1 MATLRPQIH
10 LSTYDLLSTW
20 DCPGSLSGKLE
31 QSPGLSRQ
39 LKEAAKSLL
48 SQQPPPTGRHHE
60 LTGRT
65 SPILLPSPCPLQQS
79 DPLSPSECSLQYS
92 QAPFLLW
99 PQTCMVRLVQLVNL
113 PVGLLFR
120 VTASDASL
128 HLACTFTYQMKNG
141 VSSSLFWMSPSPPHP
156 TPCTFSLLTSCTG
169 QWGAGGGL
177 AETSLFLRLE
187 NRTVGN

>member
-1 MATLRPQIH
+1 MATLRPQM
-10 LSTYDLLSTW
+10 STYDLLSTW

-65 SPILLPSPCPLQQS
+65 SPIFLPSPCPLQQS

-113 PVGLLFR
+113 PVGLLFG

-128 HLACTFTYQMKNG
+128 HLACTFTYQMKTG
-141 VSSSLFWMSPSPPHP
+141 VSSSLFWMSPYPP
-156 TPCTFSLLTSCTG
+156 TPPPATSPCSPAAQGSGG
-169 QWGAGGGL
+169 QGVVWRKPAC
-177 AETSLFLRLE
+177 F
-187 NRTVGN
+187 